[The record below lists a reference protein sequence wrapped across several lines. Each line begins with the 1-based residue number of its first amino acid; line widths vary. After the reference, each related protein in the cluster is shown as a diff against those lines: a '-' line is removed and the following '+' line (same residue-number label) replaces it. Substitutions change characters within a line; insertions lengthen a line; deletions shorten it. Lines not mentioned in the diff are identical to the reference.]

1 MVSNT
6 IRLGSSPGRSA
17 KNNLMYTIM
26 NKLKTLLNSWFSE
39 PVLNAKSA
47 YSISKYGKII
57 SDDERYKEALK
68 NIHSMIKFKAES
80 GDMSLILEL
89 INNNHDYITDKDKII
104 EYFTG
109 LSFFLKEVDILDNSY
124 LFISWK
130 KEHMSSIL

>member
-1 MVSNT
+1 
-6 IRLGSSPGRSA
+6 
-17 KNNLMYTIM
+17 MYTIM

-89 INNNHDYITDKDKII
+89 VNNNHDYITDKDKII
-104 EYFTG
+104 EYFSQ
-109 LSFFLKEVDILDNSY
+109 LNFFVKEVDICDNQY

-130 KEHMSSIL
+130 QEHINSF

>member
-1 MVSNT
+1 
-6 IRLGSSPGRSA
+6 
-17 KNNLMYTIM
+17 M
-26 NKLKTLLNSWFSE
+26 NKLKTLFNSLLKTWFSE

-57 SDDERYKEALK
+57 SDEERYKEALK

-104 EYFTG
+104 EHFTG

-130 KEHMSSIL
+130 KEHISAIL